1 MYPERN
7 LSKGKTMSMIR
18 YIITGVAGVGIVSA
32 GALAYDQT
40 TRDDNGSIIQE
51 GELGVFS
58 FKIGDCIKDVKEGDS
73 LDQATG
79 VPCSEAHQMEVYA
92 ETFIEDSSET
102 LPATFDKNGDEY
114 CFAEFSR
121 FVGISYE
128 NSKLDFTY
136 LTPSEDSW
144 KEGDREITCLIKD
157 PAGNVEG
164 SLQNAQR

>member
-1 MYPERN
+1 
-7 LSKGKTMSMIR
+7 MSMIR

-40 TRDDNGSIIQE
+40 TRDDNGSIIKE

-58 FKIGDCIKDVKEGDS
+58 FKIGDCIKDVKEGAS

-79 VPCSEAHQMEVYA
+79 VPCSESHQMEVYA
-92 ETFIEDSSET
+92 ETFIEDSSEARPT
-102 LPATFDKNGDEY
+102 DFDKQGDEY
-114 CFAEFSR
+114 CYQEFTR

-128 NSKLDFTY
+128 DSKLDFTY
-136 LTPSEDSW
+136 LTPSDDSW

-157 PAGNVEG
+157 PAGAVEG
-164 SLQNAQR
+164 SLEGSQR

>member
-1 MYPERN
+1 
-7 LSKGKTMSMIR
+7 MSMIR

-40 TRDDNGSIIQE
+40 TRDDNGSIIKE

-58 FKIGDCIKDVKEGDS
+58 FKNGDCIKDVKEGAS

-79 VPCSEAHQMEVYA
+79 VPCSESHQMEVYA

-102 LPATFDKNGDEY
+102 RPTDFDKQGEEY
-114 CFAEFSR
+114 CYQEFSR

-128 NSKLDFTY
+128 DSKLDFTY
-136 LTPSEDSW
+136 LTPSDDSW

-157 PAGNVEG
+157 PAGDVEG
-164 SLQNAQR
+164 SLEGSQR